1 VTALP
6 TEVYDSLDTK
16 FDAVLRTPAGKT
28 IEMGRGQYDSA
39 NSSVDFEGN
48 FVPLFAMGTQLEIVR
63 VHDGVQVHRF
73 TGEVYLSSAQ
83 MLRLVNVQT
92 EILPDAAL
100 VFLYYVNF
108 DGTAKMLKKVQK
120 RFLLRTRTV
129 EKSISFPV
137 KVHALS
143 VREIKFNTELS
154 IELDPGQKLSLYLQ
168 GDLGITCIPAE
179 VRQAIVFGQ
188 EANSYR
194 CRILPLSP
202 LEEKRLKT
210 YVRGISLATAHR
222 TL

>member
-1 VTALP
+1 MP

-39 NSSVDFEGN
+39 NNSVDFEGS
-48 FVPLFAMGTQLEIVR
+48 FVPLFAMGTRLEIVR
-63 VHDGVQVHRF
+63 MHEGVQVHRF
-73 TGEVYLSSAQ
+73 TGEVYLSSAE
-83 MLRLVNVQT
+83 MLRLVSVQA

-108 DGTAKMLKKVQK
+108 EGTAKMMAKVQK
-120 RFLLRTRTV
+120 RFLLAKRIVDTEIT
-129 EKSISFPV
+129 FPV

-143 VREIKFNTELS
+143 MREIKFNTDLS
-154 IELDPGQKLSLYLQ
+154 VELDPGQKLSLYLQ
-168 GDLGITCIPAE
+168 GDLGIACLPVE

-188 EANSYR
+188 EANCYR
-194 CRILPLSP
+194 CRILPLGP
-202 LEEKRLKT
+202 HDMERLKNH
-210 YVRGISLATAHR
+210 VRAISLVTAPK